1 MAVGGRPRVGGRKM
15 TVGAQYL
22 RALIRPGVAENL
34 LETDEPHNT
43 VHSDAGD
50 GDHGGD
56 QAADEPAV
64 HKASRVG
71 LVGLEKLSGWASGN
85 VPGRSADGSWDGPAM
100 IISGCRP

>member
-1 MAVGGRPRVGGRKM
+1 M

-22 RALIRPGVAENL
+22 RTLIWPSVAEDL
-34 LETDEPHNT
+34 LETGEPHNT

-50 GDHGGD
+50 GDRGGD

-85 VPGRSADGSWDGPAM
+85 VPGRSADGSWDGPATS
-100 IISGCRP
+100 IPRCRP